1 MNIPAFIAPA
11 MKNRAISVMIIV
23 MPTVFIILNI
33 TGLFV
38 WICPFHHYTGLHCG
52 GCGMT
57 RGVIAAIHGNIV
69 GAFKFHPLS
78 IPLLLLW
85 VLWTITTI
93 LPHSARGAVINKIE
107 IIETRTGIVPIVMIL
122 FILFGI
128 GRVCVELLK

>member
-1 MNIPAFIAPA
+1 MR
-11 MKNRAISVMIIV
+11 NRAISVLIIV
-23 MPTVFIILNI
+23 MPTIFIILNI

-57 RGVIAAIHGNIV
+57 RGVIAATHGDIV
-69 GAFKFHPLS
+69 GALKFHPFS

-85 VLWTITTI
+85 ALWAVTTI
-93 LPHSARGAVINKIE
+93 LPASKRGAVIDKIE
-107 IIETRTGIVPIVMIL
+107 IIETRTGIVPAVIIL

-128 GRVCVELLK
+128 GRVCVELLKG